1 MPTQDYVTKTQE
13 ICATESDFSKYI
25 TSGYTYTDPS
35 IPYHDTFTS
44 PTYQTF
50 STPPPA
56 NMTWNLTNAADLIKQ
71 INELSKETGQLKAEK
86 QFLLKEIEDL
96 KKTIEDRDKEIA
108 KTKRDNVNPIEQMD
122 I

>member
-13 ICATESDFSKYI
+13 IYATESDFSKYI
-25 TSGYTYTDPS
+25 TSYTNPS

-56 NMTWNLTNAADLIKQ
+56 NMTWDLTNAAELIKH
-71 INELSKETGQLKAEK
+71 IKELSEETGQLKAEK
-86 QFLLKEIEDL
+86 QFLLKEIENL

-108 KTKRDNVNPIEQMD
+108 KIKRNNVNPIEQMD